1 MNSSTGRVFSGTH
14 FDDANCSSGSKVQC
28 EKRPVVAGD
37 GGGIELQFG
46 PSNRKQP
53 NSHQNVYRTAPA
65 GSQQI
70 NRNEMH

>member
-1 MNSSTGRVFSGTH
+1 MMQTY
-14 FDDANCSSGSKVQC
+14 CGSDPKVQS
-28 EKRPVVAGD
+28 EKRPACAGD
-37 GGGIELQFG
+37 GGGIELEFR

-53 NSHQNVYRTAPA
+53 NSHQNVYQTAPA